1 MQYIEVMKINVEQD
15 ANEIVRR
22 LKERNPEFQQNIKD
36 GSISLEDFAKI
47 VITQFKA
54 FNCLQ

>member
-1 MQYIEVMKINVEQD
+1 MKINVEQD